1 MKELEPIEKDAVED
15 IFAALARMEVR
26 GDEPDSIMIPED
38 TIPAFKTAVPLSERR

>member
-26 GDEPDSIMIPED
+26 DEPDSIMIPED